1 MGHHGWG
8 GDPPATEELARA
20 RILEATH
27 RCLERSGVAKT
38 TFSDVAAEVGVTRQ
52 TVYRYFPSLGDLLN
66 AVAASGTHAFVE
78 RMRQHLATYPTPLAA
93 VVEAI
98 VFCVEELPR
107 EPRIGLL
114 LQAEDDLFGR
124 GVTSPA
130 GVGLAAQ
137 FLRSLAVDWASVDVT
152 DEDLDGLAELMLRLI
167 GSLMQYPA
175 STPRSPDDVR
185 AYVRR
190 WLGPA
195 LTTASTRT

>member
-1 MGHHGWG
+1 MSWMK
-8 GDPPATEELARA
+8 LAA
-20 RILEATH
+20 C
-27 RCLERSGVAKT
+27 CLYDSSLSADTAFRL
-38 TFSDVAAEVGVTRQ
+38 
-52 TVYRYFPSLGDLLN
+52 LGDFVREAGGIELL
-66 AVAASGTHAFVE
+66 VE
-78 RMRQHLATYPTPLAA
+78 
-93 VVEAI
+93 V
-98 VFCVEELPR
+98 
-107 EPRIGLL
+107 

-185 AYVRR
+185 TYVGR

-195 LTTASTRT
+195 LAPARGTS